1 MSSAEWLT
9 KNRAMWDEKAP
20 VHLTSPMYDVPGFK
34 AGRLSLQAHEIED
47 LRDVAGRDLI
57 HLQCHI
63 GLDTL
68 SWARLGANVT
78 GVDFSAASIRGAEAL
93 AEELGLKAQFHVCDV
108 YDTPSVVGHRFDVVY
123 TGVGALCWLPDIARW
138 ARVARD
144 LLKPGGELYLFEFH
158 PVEWMLDLAA
168 DGRLALN
175 FDYFT
180 PPEGYRDAGAVDYAG
195 ANEMQA
201 SETVQWNHPL
211 GAVVTALVD
220 AGLRIDSLRELPAS
234 VLQKWDCME
243 RTETGMF
250 QMAKGLPSTPLMYVL
265 RASLRS

>member
-1 MSSAEWLT
+1 MLSQPCPVGGKAEWRFWAEMSSAEWLT

-57 HLQCHI
+57 HLQ
-63 GLDTL
+63 
-68 SWARLGANVT
+68 
-78 GVDFSAASIRGAEAL
+78 SIRGAEAL